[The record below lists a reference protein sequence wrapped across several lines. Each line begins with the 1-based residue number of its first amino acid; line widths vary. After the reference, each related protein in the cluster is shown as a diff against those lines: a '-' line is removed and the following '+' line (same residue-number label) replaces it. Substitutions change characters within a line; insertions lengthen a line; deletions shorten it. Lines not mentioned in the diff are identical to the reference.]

1 MRYGNAMNQI
11 TLDTGLQLTFEG
23 DLLMREFRVWMDA
36 DTRGDF
42 EVCYDTVA
50 KIVVGWNRE
59 EDCKDPISYDALTV
73 REFRQLTKAA
83 LKYLTSDTDL
93 KN

>member
-1 MRYGNAMNQI
+1 MNQV

-42 EVCYDTVA
+42 GACYDAVA
-50 KIVVGWNRE
+50 KIVAGWNRE

-73 REFRQLTKAA
+73 REFRQLTKAV